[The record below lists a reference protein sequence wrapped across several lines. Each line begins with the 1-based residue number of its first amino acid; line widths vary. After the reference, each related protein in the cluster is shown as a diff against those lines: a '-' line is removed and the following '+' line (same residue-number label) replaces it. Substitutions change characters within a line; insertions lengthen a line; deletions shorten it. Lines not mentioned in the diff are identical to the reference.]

1 MPNNSTINQTCHNR
15 TTIPANQWVE
25 SDSNPTSSQSTCSP
39 SSTQERKNSNADT
52 ACTQERN
59 IELEAASHLLTQKEK
74 SLCIQL
80 DLEPTAYLTQKTMV
94 IEVSIYSKNSN
105 YIIT

>member
-15 TTIPANQWVE
+15 TTIPANQWAE

-39 SSTQERKNSNADT
+39 NSTQERKNSSADT

-94 IEVSIYSKNSN
+94 IDVSIQ
-105 YIIT
+105 IV